1 MNAFTSWRSSIVKGL
16 AGLALVMPMLAIA
29 DPIRAEPQSVESLST
44 DGHADVVLHEGDDSA
59 AIAEML
65 GVLRRDA
72 VAFVEGAL
80 AAGQLEVLLLKNE
93 PESFAGLIV
102 APSPPLHVTV
112 LSTSPDPTEVEEL
125 AREAGVPPEVVTID
139 RVGFSLE
146 ELDEA
151 AQAILDQRG
160 DLNFDLSIVTRENG
174 IDVVAA
180 NEATAAEA
188 NSIVESMNDIP
199 IPASKIHVTV
209 GVVAEPTVDIYGG
222 LRLDMPQNLDCTS
235 GFSVEGPSGGDGTS
249 TAAHCSNSAT
259 FLGLS
264 LDFQDGDMSGGQDV
278 QWFKTPD
285 ISDKPW
291 ARDGDSTARTIRHK
305 LTRAEMP
312 IGLPFCKY
320 GLTTHYVCGQIYDK
334 SYAPGY
340 INNPTATFI
349 LGYDRV
355 EMTCPSRATVEDLTT
370 GTTTPSGS
378 ILARSP
384 EGP

>member
-1 MNAFTSWRSSIVKGL
+1 
-16 AGLALVMPMLAIA
+16 
-29 DPIRAEPQSVESLST
+29 
-44 DGHADVVLHEGDDSA
+44 
-59 AIAEML
+59 
-65 GVLRRDA
+65 
-72 VAFVEGAL
+72 
-80 AAGQLEVLLLKNE
+80 
-93 PESFAGLIV
+93 
-102 APSPPLHVTV
+102 
-112 LSTSPDPTEVEEL
+112 
-125 AREAGVPPEVVTID
+125 
-139 RVGFSLE
+139 
-146 ELDEA
+146 
-151 AQAILDQRG
+151 
-160 DLNFDLSIVTRENG
+160 
-174 IDVVAA
+174 
-180 NEATAAEA
+180 
-188 NSIVESMNDIP
+188 
-199 IPASKIHVTV
+199 
-209 GVVAEPTVDIYGG
+209 
-222 LRLDMPQNLDCTS
+222 
-235 GFSVEGPSGGDGTS
+235 
-249 TAAHCSNSAT
+249 
-259 FLGLS
+259 
-264 LDFQDGDMSGGQDV
+264 MSGGQDV